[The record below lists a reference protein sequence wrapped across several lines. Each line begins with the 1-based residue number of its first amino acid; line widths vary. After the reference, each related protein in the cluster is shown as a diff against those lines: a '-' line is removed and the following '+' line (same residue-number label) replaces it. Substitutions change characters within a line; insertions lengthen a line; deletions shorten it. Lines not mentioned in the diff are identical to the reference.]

1 MNKIQIIKLINTT
14 IKQSSKKDLEI
25 FLKQIQEMLVIP
37 IQNVLQLNK
46 KELKEIEKNI
56 LSTLKN

>member
-1 MNKIQIIKLINTT
+1 MTKKQIIKLINVV
-14 IKQSSKKDLEI
+14 IKQSSKKELKI

-56 LSTLKN
+56 LLSLKN

>member
-1 MNKIQIIKLINTT
+1 MTKKQIIKLINVV
-14 IKQSSKKDLEI
+14 IKQSSKKELEI

-56 LSTLKN
+56 LLSLKN